1 MNTRN
6 SFWAFVFGGLM
17 GAAVALLYAPQ
28 SGQKT
33 RQILLENSQ
42 VVKEKAMN
50 SLHEAQAR
58 VGTFTEESKKRLE
71 KLQKIGQH
79 TFEEEKETLKAGF
92 KQAKDAVTG
101 DGNRDVSNEPY
112 S

>member
-1 MNTRN
+1 MNTKN
-6 SFWAFVFGGLM
+6 GFWAFVFGGLI

-28 SGQKT
+28 PGEKT
-33 RQILLENSQ
+33 RRILLDNGQ
-42 VVKEKAMN
+42 VVREKAMN

-101 DGNRDVSNEPY
+101 DGNRDGSRETY